1 MGKVITL
8 GLQKGGVSKTTTSG
22 ILAHLLAED
31 GNKVLAIDMDSQGNL
46 TELLTGIESNE
57 FIGESIFEAIAF
69 KHPKKFIHKIKDGLD
84 IIPSNNFLASFP
96 RWIYTY
102 QMPNIKKKIGYNG
115 PIYDQLN
122 QTLEPIKEA
131 YDYIIIDTPPALSE
145 QTTNALAASDY
156 VIVLYES
163 SKFCHS
169 AVPNFMET
177 VEYVQTDINQKLV
190 ILGLLRTLN
199 DRRRNDAKIFNMEI
213 AEEYPNLIFDTII
226 TRKATTG
233 RLPLY
238 GFEDNDELHE
248 SLSQFKGFYEEV
260 ISRMKEGADIE

>member
-1 MGKVITL
+1 
-8 GLQKGGVSKTTTSG
+8 
-22 ILAHLLAED
+22 
-31 GNKVLAIDMDSQGNL
+31 
-46 TELLTGIESNE
+46 
-57 FIGESIFEAIAF
+57 
-69 KHPKKFIHKIKDGLD
+69 
-84 IIPSNNFLASFP
+84 
-96 RWIYTY
+96 
-102 QMPNIKKKIGYNG
+102 MPNIKKKIGYNG

-238 GFEDNDELHE
+238 GFEDNDELH
-248 SLSQFKGFYEEV
+248 
-260 ISRMKEGADIE
+260 